1 MKQAQMKKSILFL
14 LLAVSGMA
22 QAQSLKDLLYS
33 GKLKSMP
40 GVVIRKGDDL
50 SKFIDTSAKAPAPA
64 VAVAPT
70 APGVP
75 ATAAS
80 PATASA
86 NTARPAAAANN
97 NSTAATT
104 VTSEATTQTSE
115 TVATENTTAETAAAP
130 APAPAPE
137 KPKDNNALMKDYMAS
152 VLNTVKGEGLTNK
165 KIKKGTYYGT
175 LSYTIETDGG
185 VTVTDILLTP
195 ENDVLKKQ
203 IKERIDAEAPKLTPV
218 VNSAGVA
225 RKLNRKYNFNITK
238 E

>member
-75 ATAAS
+75 ATTTTS
-80 PATASA
+80 ATAG
-86 NTARPAAAANN
+86 TTTRPAAAANN
-97 NSTAATT
+97 TGTAATG
-104 VTSEATTQTSE
+104 TTAGETAQTTE
-115 TVATENTTAETAAAP
+115 TTATENTTTETAAAP

-152 VLNTVKGEGLTNK
+152 VLATVKGEGLTNK

-225 RKLNRKYNFNITK
+225 RKLQRKYNFNITK

>member
-70 APGVP
+70 APGTPATTTSP
-75 ATAAS
+75 ATAATTS
-80 PATASA
+80 T
-86 NTARPAAAANN
+86 RPAAAANN
-97 NSTAATT
+97 TGTAATNT
-104 VTSEATTQTSE
+104 TTGETTQTTE
-115 TVATENTTAETAAAP
+115 ATATENTTAETAAAP
-130 APAPAPE
+130 PPPAPE

-175 LSYTIETDGG
+175 VSYTIETDGG

-225 RKLNRKYNFNITK
+225 RKLQRKYNFNITK